1 MDSASM
7 NDKEAC
13 FAIASLTVPVRF
25 VLVMEEG
32 GEDWV
37 IKPQEDM
44 TGAESMA
51 MTLLLFSIWH
61 SRGYHKT
68 DIKGYIEEN
77 KLWRHFEKV
86 RK

>member
-1 MDSASM
+1 M

-13 FAIASLTVPVRF
+13 LAVASIKMPVRF

-61 SRGYHKT
+61 SRGYHQI
-68 DIKGYIEEN
+68 DIKNYVEYN

-86 RK
+86 IK